1 MKRRRTVV
9 RFGGGFIPRLG
20 PPKTTMYRKLEPKL
34 LTILR
39 EGYTRKL
46 FLGDLLGG
54 LTVGV
59 VALPLAI
66 ALAIAS
72 GAKPEQGLYTAIF
85 AGFVIAVLGGS
96 RAQISGPTGAF
107 IVIVYGV
114 IQKYGYDGLV
124 VATLIA
130 GVLLIIAGLARMGA
144 FLKFVPYP
152 VVVGFTSG
160 IALIIFSSQVGDF
173 LGMKIENLPA
183 DLVAKWSTYFQNIPS
198 IDLPT
203 VGVAAASLLV
213 IVLWPKV
220 THRVPGQLVAIL
232 VVTAVVQYFGIPVE
246 TIQTRF
252 GGVPNTLPSPHLP
265 VVTWGLVQ
273 QMFTP
278 ALTIAILA
286 GLESLLSAVV
296 ADGMMG
302 TRHRSNMELVA
313 QGFGNITSV
322 IFGGIPATGAIAR
335 TATNIKSGGKTPI
348 SAVIHCVFLLL
359 VLLVVGKWAALIPM
373 ATLAAVLVVVA
384 YNMCEWREFVHLLK
398 SPRGDVA
405 VLLAT
410 FLLTVFIDLT
420 TAIQVGI
427 LMAAFLF
434 LQKMSTESHV
444 ALITENLK
452 DDEEFQAR
460 DMTGIEIPKGVE
472 VFELYGSLFFG
483 AVRQFK
489 ESIRIVAAKPRVLI
503 LRMRQVL
510 SIDASGIRVLEELA
524 EEANADGYVIVFSAV
539 SRSVYRVM
547 RQTGFVEKVGRKNFA
562 GDIFTALVIAK
573 QHLDSPAAKQ

>member
-1 MKRRRTVV
+1 
-9 RFGGGFIPRLG
+9 
-20 PPKTTMYRKLEPKL
+20 MYRKLEPKL
-34 LTILR
+34 LTVLR

-46 FLGDLLGG
+46 FTGDLLGG
-54 LTVGV
+54 LTVGI

-72 GAKPEQGLYTAIF
+72 GVKPEQGLYTAIF

-114 IQKYGYDGLV
+114 VQKYGYDGLV

-130 GVLLIIAGLARMGA
+130 GVLLVIMGIARMGA

-160 IALIIFSSQVGDF
+160 IALIIFSSQVSDF
-173 LGMKIENLPA
+173 LGLKIDKVPA
-183 DLVAKWSTYFQNIPS
+183 DFVAKWAAYFENISTINLY
-198 IDLPT
+198 T
-203 VGVAAASLLV
+203 VGVGAASLIL
-213 IVLWPKV
+213 ILLWPKV
-220 THRVPGQLVAIL
+220 TRRVPGQLVAIL
-232 VVTAVVQYFGIPVE
+232 VVTAAVQYFGLPVD
-246 TIQTRF
+246 TIQSRF
-252 GGVPNTLPSPHLP
+252 GGVPSSLPSPHLP
-265 VVTWGLVQ
+265 VITLELVQ
-273 QMFTP
+273 QMFAP

-313 QGFGNITSV
+313 QGAGNIVSV

-335 TATNIKSGGKTPI
+335 TATNIKSGGKTPV
-348 SAVIHCVFLLL
+348 SAIIHCIFLLL
-359 VLLVVGKWAALIPM
+359 VLLFVGKWAALIPM
-373 ATLAAVLVVVA
+373 ATLAAVLLVVA
-384 YNMCEWREFVHLLK
+384 YNMSEWREFLHLLK

-405 VLLAT
+405 VLLST

-427 LMAAFLF
+427 LLAAFLF
-434 LQKMSTESHV
+434 LQKMSQETHV
-444 ALITENLK
+444 DLITENLK
-452 DDEEFQAR
+452 DDEEFLAR
-460 DMTGIEIPKGVE
+460 DMTGIEIPPGIE

-489 ESIRIVAAKPRVLI
+489 ESIRVVAKKPKVLI
-503 LRMRQVL
+503 LRMRQVS

-524 EEANADGYVIVFSAV
+524 EEAQKGGYVIIFSAV
-539 SRSVYRVM
+539 SRSVFRVM
-547 RQTGFVEKVGRKNFA
+547 RQSGFVEIAGKKNFA
-562 GDIFTALVIAK
+562 GDIFLALEIAK
-573 QHLDSPAAKQ
+573 KYLEFKDDAPSQ